1 MSSLLYGSDKF
12 NPSAAFSDELA
23 ERVALR
29 GPGSLALP

>member
-1 MSSLLYGSDKF
+1 MSGLLYGSDKF

-23 ERVALR
+23 ERAGLH